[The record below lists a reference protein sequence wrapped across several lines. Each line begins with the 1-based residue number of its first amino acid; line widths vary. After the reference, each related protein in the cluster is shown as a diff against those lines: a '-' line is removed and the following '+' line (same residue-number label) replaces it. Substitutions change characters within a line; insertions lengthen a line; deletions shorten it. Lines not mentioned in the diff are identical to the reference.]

1 MCSFITHIW
10 RLILLSFL
18 LIQAKQRYNQRVI
31 SGVKAFLALDARNVG
46 AVEAFF
52 TSPDEG
58 GWEDLSAAGYLLA
71 NAFRTSSTKAPDSLP
86 SVKVC
91 SLCLVVSCIVSHD

>member
-1 MCSFITHIW
+1 MQGMSG
-10 RLILLSFL
+10 
-18 LIQAKQRYNQRVI
+18 QRKH
-31 SGVKAFLALDARNVG
+31 SSH
-46 AVEAFF
+46 F

-58 GWEDLSAAGYLLA
+58 GWEDLSAAGYLLD

-91 SLCLVVSCIVSHD
+91 SLCLVATFIVSRD